1 MRSLNQVLD
10 ILETEDKRWID
21 GHGCDSLMMIFGY
34 TNSSLGLGSLLCSSL
49 RLFMIP
55 EAQASFFSATFV
67 ERPLDLTSQQR
78 DMIRREA
85 HVSVRNV
92 TDGVKKLLVLKVGS
106 YV

>member
-1 MRSLNQVLD
+1 M
-10 ILETEDKRWID
+10 
-21 GHGCDSLMMIFGY
+21 
-34 TNSSLGLGSLLCSSL
+34 GLGSLSVAASDY
-49 RLFMIP
+49 FMIP
-55 EAQASFFSATFV
+55 EAQASFFDSATFV